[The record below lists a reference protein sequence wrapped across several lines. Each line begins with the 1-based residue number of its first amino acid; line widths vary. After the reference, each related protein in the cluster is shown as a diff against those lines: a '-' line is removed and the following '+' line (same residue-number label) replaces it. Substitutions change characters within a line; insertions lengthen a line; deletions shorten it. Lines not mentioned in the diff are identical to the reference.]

1 MQISANGIDLIKK
14 FEGCFLKT
22 YDDGTG
28 VLTIGYG
35 HTHNVKW
42 GDIITVGQANELL
55 LEDLKQSSN
64 DVQILIDNE
73 TINFSVNQNMFDALT
88 SFDFNV
94 GKSNLITL
102 VKDRDEKQVAEKI
115 LLYVYAS
122 GKRLEGLAIR
132 RQAERALFLSE
143 PKINIKES
151 VKMVLIKF
159 GEKSRRVKV
168 VQAMLNYIMQWQLM
182 TDGEYGENTLRA
194 VKEYQ
199 RINDLSIDGIIG
211 EQTIDKMLS
220 DTKHIIMKG

>member
-1 MQISANGIDLIKK
+1 MQISANGIGLIKK

-64 DVQILIDNE
+64 DVQNLIDNE
-73 TINFSVNQNMFDALT
+73 TINFSVNQNMFDAMV

-94 GKSNLITL
+94 GKGNLITL
-102 VKDRDEKQVAEKI
+102 VKNRDEKQVAEKI

-122 GKRLEGLAIR
+122 GKRLEGLSIR
-132 RQAERALFLSE
+132 RKAERELFLSDV
-143 PKINIKES
+143 KIDLKES
-151 VKMVLIKF
+151 VKMALMKF

-211 EQTIDKMLS
+211 EQTIHSILNETEKILL
-220 DTKHIIMKG
+220 GL